1 MPISPD
7 RCWRNL
13 SAHNEPVR
21 PAGIRLA
28 ARPLV
33 LAGLGCGAAGCPA
46 EGGCSRCQHLRR
58 GTAAPADAATAQD
71 LVNLLLVGP
80 MLLILGWWGT
90 AGTYAPISYGWSAW
104 ASP

>member
-13 SAHNEPVR
+13 SQHNEPVR

-46 EGGCSRCQHLRR
+46 EGVGL
-58 GTAAPADAATAQD
+58 PADAATAQD

-90 AGTYAPISYGWSAW
+90 AGNYPPISYGWSAW

>member
-1 MPISPD
+1 MNQFVQPGSGWL
-7 RCWRNL
+7 RGRWFWL
-13 SAHNEPVR
+13 ASA
-21 PAGIRLA
+21 A
-28 ARPLV
+28 ALLV
-33 LAGLGCGAAGCPA
+33 A
-46 EGGCSRCQHLRR
+46 LRR
-58 GTAAPADAATAQD
+58 GLFPLPTSTARDRGPADAATAQD